1 MPNLTRR
8 QALALTLATA
18 LPLSRTTHAAQLAK
32 VTMALEWTPNTD
44 HIGLFVAQAKGFYTD
59 AGLDVQILPFTDTDV
74 GTLIANGIADFG
86 ISSPIGTLTQ
96 RAAGADIKQVYAI
109 VQTELGRLIFNDDR
123 KDIQRPRDLDGK
135 TYGGFGSAWETAMI
149 STMIRNDGGEGKINT
164 IMLGTSAYEALANGS
179 VDFTL
184 EIYTWEGVQAKL
196 ENRAVRRFRYA
207 DYGIPD
213 QQTMAIA
220 SSDAYL
226 AKNPGTAKAFVQATK
241 RGFDYSVDHPEE
253 AADLLITGSAGA
265 LTNTALVKASLKEL
279 IDGHYL
285 RTADGKSGLTDP
297 AKWQAVGDFAFINGI
312 LLDGQGVPLKEK
324 PDFDAY
330 YTNALLGQIG

>member
-1 MPNLTRR
+1 MLPLTRR
-8 QALALTLATA
+8 NALAMALAAAMPLCRTAYAAALT
-18 LPLSRTTHAAQLAK
+18 K

-59 AGLDVQILPFTDTDV
+59 ASLDVQILPFTDTAV
-74 GTLIANGIADFG
+74 GTLIASGIADFG
-86 ISSPIGTLTQ
+86 ISSPIGTFTQ
-96 RAAGADIKQVYAI
+96 RAAGVDIKQVYAI
-109 VQTELGRLIFNDDR
+109 VQTEIGRLVFNDAR

-149 STMIRNDGGEGKINT
+149 SAMIRNDGGEGKINT

-179 VDFTL
+179 IDFTL
-184 EIYTWEGVQAKL
+184 EVYTWEGIEAKL
-196 ENRAVRRFRYA
+196 ENKPVRRFRYA

-226 AKNPGTAKAFVQATK
+226 AKNPDTAKAFIQATK
-241 RGFDYSVDHPEE
+241 RGFDYSVDHPDE
-253 AADLLITGSAGA
+253 AAELLIAGANGA

-279 IDGHYL
+279 IEGHYL
-285 RTADGKSGLTDP
+285 RTADGRSGLTDP
-297 AKWQAVGDFAFINGI
+297 AKWQAVGDFAFANGI
-312 LLDGQGVPLKEK
+312 LLDGQGLPLKEK
-324 PDFDAY
+324 PDFGTF
-330 YTNALLGQIG
+330 YTNSFLS